1 LLYARDRIVKNNA
14 CFLVCVRQVM
24 VYGTEEEAISWIH
37 LLDEDCSVSP
47 CWELLFEAMCCPVP
61 QKLKASLDLAI
72 ASLSR
77 HHTIVPQLWERL
89 LAAVVVRRDVFREY
103 GKASMPVKY
112 DLSYQLNEIEARSE
126 EYIEAVA
133 FVELLNSLWRNSST
147 GLKDCGARFGHFT
160 KFVVEEILSS
170 VYQRSFKSEKERW
183 QLLAKCLVHCGL
195 CLDCMPP
202 EPAGHLGLSGAQTPG
217 EYVMMD
223 LLEER
228 IVFRVMMFTLS
239 LGTEWLSSQS
249 LDDLFAEKAAALVAC
264 FQLIKKAM
272 SLDEDFVA
280 KYQGMTGG
288 KVYSKFDFV
297 LLRDRGHLPVLLEY
311 CQVSWDK
318 NLLYEALQVS
328 QQLISRVPNVVSI
341 LESLPQSMDGH
352 SVKGRLQQGFRSTLE
367 NAHSVPQV
375 MQDDLD
381 RDIAEI
387 GLDIILD
394 SLRSHSP
401 NFAEYIC
408 GFDVISTSE
417 SMALEDPRFSPTPL
431 LTTLEIISDP
441 AVAGSRPKL
450 YEKCLQ
456 AIYSLAANPR
466 TGSVVHVH
474 SFFPCCH
481 PWCCIQVQ
489 GICHLTLPFVAF
501 REVFCLFSFF
511 ELQWAREYPT

>member
-1 LLYARDRIVKNNA
+1 
-14 CFLVCVRQVM
+14 M
-24 VYGTEEEAISWIH
+24 VYGSEEEAISWIH

-47 CWELLFEAMCCPVP
+47 CWEMLFEAMCCPVP

-72 ASLSR
+72 AALSR
-77 HHTIVPQLWERL
+77 HNSLVPQLWERL

-103 GKASMPVKY
+103 GQTSMPVKY

-147 GLKDCGARFGHFT
+147 GFKDGGARFGHFT
-160 KFVVEEILSS
+160 KFIVEEILSS

-183 QLLAKCLVHCGL
+183 QLLANCFIHCGL
-195 CLDCMPP
+195 CLDCMPS
-202 EPAGHLGLSGAQTPG
+202 EPPSHLGFAGAQSPG
-217 EYVMMD
+217 EYVMAD

-249 LDDLFAEKAAALVAC
+249 VDDLFAEKAAALAAC

-272 SLDEDFVA
+272 GLDEGFIA
-280 KYQGMTGG
+280 RNQGIAGG
-288 KVYSKFDFV
+288 KMYSQLDSV
-297 LLRDRGHLPVLLEY
+297 LLRDRGHLPVLLDY

-318 NLLYEALQVS
+318 SLLYESLQVS
-328 QQLISRVPNVVSI
+328 QQLISRVPTVVSI

-352 SVKGRLQQGFRSTLE
+352 SVKSRLQQGFRYSLE
-367 NAHSVPQV
+367 NAHALPQV

-394 SLRSHSP
+394 SLRSYSP

-408 GFDVISTSE
+408 GFDVTSA
-417 SMALEDPRFSPTPL
+417 SDFMALEDPRFSPTPL
-431 LTTLEIISDP
+431 LTILEIVSDP
-441 AVAGSRPKL
+441 VTAGSRPKL

-456 AIYSLAANPR
+456 TIYSLAANPR
-466 TGSVVHVH
+466 TGSVMVYL
-474 SFFPCCH
+474 
-481 PWCCIQVQ
+481 I
-489 GICHLTLPFVAF
+489 
-501 REVFCLFSFF
+501 FSFVQPSLAQCLLSSAYF
-511 ELQWAREYPT
+511 QALILSS

>member
-1 LLYARDRIVKNNA
+1 
-14 CFLVCVRQVM
+14 M
-24 VYGTEEEAISWIH
+24 VYGSEEEAISWIH

-47 CWELLFEAMCCPVP
+47 CWEMLFEAMCCPVP

-72 ASLSR
+72 AALSR
-77 HHTIVPQLWERL
+77 HNSLVPQLWERL

-103 GKASMPVKY
+103 GQTSMPVKY

-147 GLKDCGARFGHFT
+147 GFKDGGARFGHFT
-160 KFVVEEILSS
+160 KFIVEEILSS

-183 QLLAKCLVHCGL
+183 QLLANCFIHCGL
-195 CLDCMPP
+195 CLDCMPSESP
-202 EPAGHLGLSGAQTPG
+202 SHLGFAGAQSPG
-217 EYVMMD
+217 EYVMAD

-249 LDDLFAEKAAALVAC
+249 VDDLFAEKAAALAAC

-272 SLDEDFVA
+272 GLDEGFIA
-280 KYQGMTGG
+280 RNQGIAGG
-288 KVYSKFDFV
+288 KMYSQLDSV
-297 LLRDRGHLPVLLEY
+297 LLRDRGHLPVLLDY

-318 NLLYEALQVS
+318 SLLYESLQVS
-328 QQLISRVPNVVSI
+328 QQLISRVPTVVSI
-341 LESLPQSMDGH
+341 LESLAQSMDGH
-352 SVKGRLQQGFRSTLE
+352 SVKSRLQQGFRYSLE
-367 NAHSVPQV
+367 NAHALPQV

-394 SLRSHSP
+394 SLRSYSP

-408 GFDVISTSE
+408 GFDVTSA
-417 SMALEDPRFSPTPL
+417 SDFMALEDPRFSPTPL
-431 LTTLEIISDP
+431 LTILEIVSDP
-441 AVAGSRPKL
+441 VTAGSRPKL

-456 AIYSLAANPR
+456 TIYSLAANPR
-466 TGSVVHVH
+466 TGSVMVYL
-474 SFFPCCH
+474 
-481 PWCCIQVQ
+481 I
-489 GICHLTLPFVAF
+489 
-501 REVFCLFSFF
+501 FSFVQPSLAQCLLSSAYF
-511 ELQWAREYPT
+511 QALILSS

>member
-1 LLYARDRIVKNNA
+1 
-14 CFLVCVRQVM
+14 M
-24 VYGTEEEAISWIH
+24 VNGTEEEAMSWIH

-47 CWELLFEAMCCPVP
+47 CWELLFETMCCPVP

-72 ASLSR
+72 ASLCR
-77 HHTIVPQLWERL
+77 HHTLVPQLWDRL

-103 GKASMPVKY
+103 GSASMPVKY

-126 EYIEAVA
+126 EYVEAVA
-133 FVELLNSLWRNSST
+133 FVELLNTLWRNSSLN
-147 GLKDCGARFGHFT
+147 GFKDGGARFGHFT
-160 KFVVEEILSS
+160 KFIVEEILSS

-195 CLDCMPP
+195 CLDCIPAD
-202 EPAGHLGLSGAQTPG
+202 PAGHLGLAGAQNPG
-217 EYVMMD
+217 EYVMVD

-249 LDDLFAEKAAALVAC
+249 VDDLFEEKAAALAAC

-272 SLDEDFVA
+272 SLDENFVA
-280 KYQGMTGG
+280 KNQGIAGG
-288 KVYSKFDFV
+288 KVYNQLDTV

-341 LESLPQSMDGH
+341 LESLPQSMDGL

-375 MQDDLD
+375 MQDDID
-381 RDIAEI
+381 RDIADI
-387 GLDIILD
+387 SLDIILD
-394 SLRSHSP
+394 SLRARSP

-431 LTTLEIISDP
+431 LATLEIISDP

-450 YEKCLQ
+450 FEKCLQ

-466 TGSVVHVH
+466 TGSVVHCLLSILLPSLVMY
-474 SFFPCCH
+474 SLSRNFVVLF
-481 PWCCIQVQ
+481 
-489 GICHLTLPFVAF
+489 HLFVGF
-501 REVFCLFSFF
+501 RKVLCLFSFY